1 MAQNLQINP
10 QSRDYVTVNGSP
22 VPSDRVEEASYYAL
36 TIPEGKWQY
45 GQQGQ
50 GSLLFTLANTKR
62 NSSVEQNFAAY
73 ADASLKRQVVATGLA
88 TGAKTENLQ
97 TSRTGTLNQIEVIP
111 SQVQSSSQF
120 SFTSV
125 G

>member
-1 MAQNLQINP
+1 MSQNLQISP
-10 QSRDYVTVNGSP
+10 QSRDYVVVNGSP
-22 VPSDRVEEASYYAL
+22 VPSNSVEMASYFAL
-36 TIPEGKWQY
+36 TIPEGKWLY
-45 GQQGQ
+45 GQPGQ
-50 GSLLFTLANTKR
+50 GSLLFTLKNTKR
-62 NSSVEQNFAAY
+62 TSSVEQNFAAY
-73 ADASLKRQVVATGLA
+73 ADAALKRQVVATGLA
-88 TGAKTENLQ
+88 TDAKTENLQ